1 MLTRSVR
8 LKSVLSPLVGFSL
21 GCTATTGFMLSG
33 MLLPQK
39 IFSFFSVTDMMS
51 GVWQP
56 ALLLTFVSALATNT
70 CFYWFT
76 TKSRTSPL
84 LRSGKFSVPNNQVID
99 RRLILG
105 NVLFGLGW
113 GTGITTEGGLH
124 SHTPFF
130 TLFVCLGGFCPG
142 PSLAAIGLGFYL
154 PALSIAMGIIVTL
167 IVEQKLRFTDFSM
180 VAKPIASLFGLF
192 LILSQLGRMLS
203 AHSVIGLGVL
213 PSDTVLG
220 PIVGGCLI
228 GSAVGLYLL
237 LEGKILGFSGIL
249 KGIIEP
255 VGGNDVNDRLT
266 RFTIVL
272 GLCASSIF
280 LSHFIPLP
288 ELSQKTPVLMCLGG
302 LLTGIGVTLGN
313 GCTSGHGIAGLARF
327 SKRSFVATLTFMSSA
342 FLTINLLPF
351 LGF

>member
-113 GTGITTEGGLH
+113 GT
-124 SHTPFF
+124 
-130 TLFVCLGGFCPG
+130 GGFCPG